1 VSDLYRAAIAG
12 GLLGTVVMTTM
23 LRAASELG
31 ITRMDLPFLLGTAV
45 TGNRRRAR
53 IYGHLAHFALGLLFA
68 FGYAFV
74 FDATGRAGWRIGLA
88 IGAVH
93 ASFVATTLVN
103 VILPIVH
110 PRIGT
115 PETGAGEVAL
125 LEAPGFMMLNYGR
138 STFFVTLLGHM
149 AYGAIVGWACANM
162 T

>member
-45 TGNRRRAR
+45 TDNRRRAR
-53 IYGHLAHFALGLLFA
+53 IYGHLAHFGLGLVFA
-68 FGYAFV
+68 LGYAFV
-74 FDATGRAGWRIGLA
+74 FDATRRTGWEIGLV
-88 IGAVH
+88 IGVVH

-110 PRIGT
+110 SRIGT
-115 PETGAGEVAL
+115 PETGADEVAL

-138 STFFVTLLGHM
+138 STFLVTLLGHM
-149 AYGAIVGWACANM
+149 AYGATVGWACANM
-162 T
+162 A

>member
-1 VSDLYRAAIAG
+1 VSELYRAAIAG
-12 GLLGTVVMTTM
+12 GLLGTVVMTTI

-45 TGNRRRAR
+45 TDNRRRAR

-68 FGYAFV
+68 VGYAFV
-74 FDATGRAGWRIGLA
+74 FDATDRTGWA
-88 IGAVH
+88 IGMGIGVVH

-103 VILPIVH
+103 VILPILH
-110 PRIGT
+110 SRIGT
-115 PETGAGEVAL
+115 PETGADEVAL

-138 STFFVTLLGHM
+138 STFLVTLLGHM

-162 T
+162 S